1 MRCSLVFVF
10 DNCTWCSNLYLLE
23 YFPEELLTCIVETR
37 AERCQN
43 ELIHRPDPLPLSF
56 TPVYLVMMMM
66 MMMIVSDL
74 INILKMIGPEGILSD
89 DDNDDNDDDDNC
101 FRLSIHFEN
110 DWSQRDPQ

>member
-43 ELIHRPDPLPLSF
+43 ELIQPPRPPS
-56 TPVYLVMMMM
+56 PVLH
-66 MMMIVSDL
+66 SRL
-74 INILKMIGPEGILSD
+74 LG
-89 DDNDDNDDDDNC
+89 DDDDD
-101 FRLSIHFEN
+101 EEVGGE
-110 DWSQRDPQ
+110 